1 MKNLIWCEVT
11 CGRCGKVAN
20 NCGYYSSELVKRLK
34 METKDWKE
42 DIQYRILC
50 PECYKEYRIID
61 NR

>member
-11 CGRCGKVAN
+11 CGGCGKVIN
-20 NCGYYSSELVKRLK
+20 NCGYYSSELIKRLK

-50 PECYKEYRIID
+50 PERYKEYRIID
-61 NR
+61 NI